1 MKGLIKLVKKP
12 SIKQHELIEYKQYEL
27 NEMDKKLEKSYASMS
42 LICTEVV
49 KIRDVKKV

>member
-1 MKGLIKLVKKP
+1 MKGLIKLVMKP
-12 SIKQHELIEYKQYEL
+12 SIKQHEL

-42 LICTEVV
+42 LICIEVV